1 MDVTVAGAQGLPEKA
16 YLSLRAGDV
25 RKQTQ
30 YRPGECFSF
39 DGKQPP
45 RQLVVDVFEK
55 VGSAQVSVSD
65 LAAQGGSNL
74 VQLQGRDG
82 SIVLD
87 MQAKVHGDAEVRKP
101 RVSRHQAAMDAQAY
115 LEAHSVQHVLQGMVH
130 ELLTSRPS
138 DPFSF
143 MMGYIQA
150 SGSSGDSPPAMQE
163 QRQQRP
169 FEDDDVEEMLP
180 DWSMMA
186 GKGDAEYPGF
196 PSDASQP
203 LPDLS
208 THFNVLAK
216 VLMEQPEL
224 YERLKDLRSKYGTT
238 VAQCVK
244 PGIDHKGHKIIR
256 TLGLM
261 AADESCYTI
270 FQPLFRAV
278 MDQWHDIILQDV
290 ALSKPSEAEAR
301 LPVDPEGK
309 VVMSVQVLCSRNLR
323 GVRMPPS
330 AEKEDRS
337 DAERLLVNALMSV
350 QDDLLQGGDYHP
362 LRGSHS
368 YAPKPR
374 GMSLETEQELKVAG
388 HLLQEPQSGLHLSGG
403 LGRHWPQARGV
414 FTNGKGLV
422 AWINQADH
430 LRLAYQREDAAVWQ
444 ALESTLRVEQGLNNY
459 LKARGYQFSFTD
471 AVGYVTFCPA
481 NVGSAV
487 QASARLLLPRLAME
501 EAKLK
506 AMCRQLGLYPSRRRE
521 LSDTGERKPVWE
533 VTVAKHMEMSPEDI
547 AAALAYGCRKL
558 VDEELRESDEGAFTE
573 VATTVAEPMAAEAA
587 AQALTEFPRDVC
599 PEQMPDVNERHSL
612 AAEVFR
618 QDSSIYSRLK
628 DLRTPLDVPFA
639 SCVKTCFDHWGYRM
653 IKSVGAVAG
662 DEASYDTF
670 AELFDGIVRLRHP
683 GSDGGHRSDVDF
695 SKMLEI
701 PKDIAGGRV
710 AFARCRVSRN
720 LRATRFLPGV
730 RSAEE
735 RRAVESQVVQ
745 LLSSM
750 DILQGEYLPLHGS
763 DSYPARPGGMSEAE
777 EARLH
782 EAGLLF
788 EEPDA
793 PVLVSSGYAL
803 DWPDARGVFV
813 DHDQSIALY
822 INELD
827 HVRVNAVDKSS
838 ASRPKAMFE
847 RVFRVLNAME
857 AGLDSLGS
865 GFAQNPRLGYL
876 GSDPALLGS
885 CMIASV
891 AIQIPLLS
899 MKPEFRTL
907 CQQLKLQ
914 AQVFPCQEFGVQPGV
929 WEVQNS
935 IRLGSTE
942 VEQVNAVI
950 EACCALLDLEA
961 RLERGHS
968 DDLTQTMNLDLGV
981 PKGAPAAPV
990 GGVPG
995 TGEEEYP
1002 GFPADLCP
1010 AEMPDLSRHNNVM
1023 AEILMNDPSIY
1034 QQLKELRTPLGVSFA
1049 RCIKPGVDTAG
1060 HSFFKMLGAS
1070 AGDEH
1075 CYDLFG
1081 RLFEPIIARRQQ
1093 QPPNLALAGPVE
1105 AENVVSVQVSLERN
1119 LSTLHFTPAMSLEER
1134 WKVEEILCSALAELP
1149 EDFAGEYFRLRG
1161 NQQSSGSRLPE
1172 LTEAQEAEL
1181 SAEKWLFEAPD
1192 APWILSTGRAR
1203 HWPKARGV
1211 FLSKSK
1217 ELAAWI
1223 NDENHLRLIVR
1234 RAADLKAAVELLY
1247 RAEEALSS
1255 SLAKQGHHFA
1265 RSERLGFLTSCPSDL
1280 GAAFRAKLR
1289 SALPLLGS
1297 EIGFS
1302 KVTRALGVQAKRVLH
1317 SEGHWDV
1324 SLSSSLVLDPSEHCS
1339 AQVNLLLFAIHE
1351 LSDMERRLSCGEQLD
1366 LASEAERFQAR

>member
-1 MDVTVAGAQGLPEKA
+1 MCVEPMAPPSWDQSRGLWLSRCTMYSGRPSWHYVYWEEGQWHFTHEISRIKKKLKEPILEPPDLPETSEA
-16 YLSLRAGDV
+16 EGTTDAAAAPAPESAIAPAEAV
-25 RKQTQ
+25 
-30 YRPGECFSF
+30 EC
-39 DGKQPP
+39 K
-45 RQLVVDVFEK
+45 
-55 VGSAQVSVSD
+55 SV
-65 LAAQGGSNL
+65 A
-74 VQLQGRDG
+74 
-82 SIVLD
+82 
-87 MQAKVHGDAEVRKP
+87 
-101 RVSRHQAAMDAQAY
+101 
-115 LEAHSVQHVLQGMVH
+115 
-130 ELLTSRPS
+130 
-138 DPFSF
+138 F
-143 MMGYIQA
+143 
-150 SGSSGDSPPAMQE
+150 PPAPQ
-163 QRQQRP
+163 
-169 FEDDDVEEMLP
+169 
-180 DWSMMA
+180 
-186 GKGDAEYPGF
+186 YPGF
-196 PSDASQP
+196 PSDGSQP

-224 YERLKDLRSKYGTT
+224 YERLKDLHTQYGTT
-238 VAQCVK
+238 VAHCVK
-244 PGIDHKGHKIIR
+244 PGIDNKGHKILR

-261 AADESCYTI
+261 AADESCYSI
-270 FQPLFRAV
+270 FAPLFRAV

-301 LPVDPEGK
+301 LPVDPQGK
-309 VVMSVQVLCSRNLR
+309 VVMSVQVLCSRNIR

-350 QDDLLQGGDYHP
+350 QDDLLQAGDYHP

-374 GMSLETEQELKVAG
+374 GMSLEMEQELKVAG

-422 AWINQADH
+422 AWIYQADH
-430 LRLAYQREDAAVWQ
+430 LRLAYQRQDAEVWQ

-506 AMCRQLGLYPSRRRE
+506 ALCRQLGLYPSRRRE

-533 VTVAKHMEMSPEDI
+533 VTVAKHMEMSAEDI
-547 AAALAYGCRKL
+547 AAALAYGCRRL
-558 VDEELRESDEGAFTE
+558 VEEELRESDEGAFTE
-573 VATTVAEPMAAEAA
+573 VATTVAEPPAQPTPPAEA

-599 PEQMPDVNERHSL
+599 PEQMPEVNERHSL

-618 QDSSIYSRLK
+618 QDPSIYTRLK
-628 DLRTPLDVPFA
+628 DLRTPLDVSFA

-701 PKDIAGGRV
+701 PADIAGGRV

-720 LRATRFLPGV
+720 LRGQRFLPGV
-730 RSAEE
+730 RSADE

-745 LLSSM
+745 ILSSM
-750 DILQGEYLPLHGS
+750 EGILQGEYLPLHGS
-763 DSYPARPGGMSEAE
+763 DSYPARPGGMSDTE

-793 PVLVSSGYAL
+793 PVLVSSGYAM

-813 DHDQSIALY
+813 DHDQNIALY

-857 AGLDSLGS
+857 ANLDSLGS

-950 EACCALLDLEA
+950 EACCALLDLEV
-961 RLERGHS
+961 RLERGQS

-981 PKGAPAAPV
+981 TKGVPAAPV

-995 TGEEEYP
+995 TGDEEYP
-1002 GFPADLCP
+1002 GFPADQCP
-1010 AEMPDLSRHNNVM
+1010 SEMPDLSRHNNVM

-1070 AGDEH
+1070 AGDEY

-1081 RLFEPIIARRQQ
+1081 RLFEPIVARRQQ

-1119 LSTLHFTPAMSLEER
+1119 LSTLRFTPAMSLEER

-1161 NQQSSGSRLPE
+1161 NQPSSGSRLPE
-1172 LTEAQEAEL
+1172 LTDVQEAEL

-1217 ELAAWI
+1217 EVAAWI

-1302 KVTRALGVQAKRVLH
+1302 KVTRALGVQAKRVRH

-1324 SLSSSLVLDPSEHCS
+1324 SLSSSLVLDASERCT
-1339 AQVNLLLFAIHE
+1339 AQVNLLLFAIHQ
-1351 LSDMERRLSCGEQLD
+1351 LSDMERRLSSGEQLD
-1366 LASEAERFQAR
+1366 LVAEAERLAR